1 MSEAKA
7 AILGHEVT
15 LEVEATHGGQKETGG
30 LHGVELPSHPRT
42 TSLQNFK
49 WERNKLYRV

>member
-30 LHGVELPSHPRT
+30 LHGVELPYHP
-42 TSLQNFK
+42 
-49 WERNKLYRV
+49 